1 MKIAVLKETKP
12 FEERVSCTPEI
23 SKKLIS
29 LGLKVGIESEAG
41 SAASYSDSDY
51 KSQGVEVSKSQKGF
65 LDKADVIFAVRRP
78 ETKIAKL
85 FKKNSILICQME
97 PYQNQE
103 EIKEFAKLGIN
114 SFALENVPRITRAQA
129 MDVLSSQSNLSGY
142 RAVIEASQ
150 IYGRAFPMMMTAAGT
165 IPPARVLIMGAGV
178 AGLQA
183 VATAKRLGA
192 IVSATDVRPAAKEQV
207 ESLGGKFVAVE
218 DEEFREAE
226 TAGGYAKQMSK
237 EYQKKQSKLI
247 SDTIKDQDIVITTA
261 LIPGKPAPKLVSK
274 EMVDSMKPGAI
285 VIDLAVE
292 TGGNCEYSK
301 KNQIEEVNGVKIVGY
316 DNLPSTLARDS
327 SSLFAKN
334 LLNFLSPHVN
344 KENKTIDFD
353 WEDETVKNTLVTKG
367 GEMVNELLKDK

>member
-41 SAASYSDSDY
+41 SAASYADSDY

-237 EYQKKQSKLI
+237 EYQEKQSKLI

-274 EMVDSMKPGAI
+274 EMITSMKPGSV
-285 VIDLAVE
+285 VIDLAAVS
-292 TGGNCEYSK
+292 GGNCELTQPDK
-301 KNQIEEVNGVKIVGY
+301 IIKNNNVSIVGY
-316 DNLPSTLARDS
+316 TNIPSRLAGDASR
-327 SSLFAKN
+327 LFARN
-334 LLNFLSPHVN
+334 IFSFFENIWD
-344 KENKTIDFD
+344 KENSKLNINQ
-353 WEDETVKNTLVTKG
+353 EDEIVQG
-367 GEMVNELLKDK
+367 SLLTYNGKLI